1 MAVPCT
7 GSGEAMQSGDGV
19 DRAVD
24 ATTTTGDERQL
35 VVFQLGAELYG
46 VEIARVHE
54 IIRLQAIT
62 RVPRAPAFV
71 EGIIT
76 LRGTVIPAV
85 DLRHRSGL
93 PAAEHTRASRI
104 VVVEIGDQVVGLIVD
119 AVSEVLRIAGATVEP
134 PSPVVAGPE
143 SEYLHGI
150 AKLPE
155 RLVML
160 LDLDRVLAREERRAL
175 DV

>member
-1 MAVPCT
+1 
-7 GSGEAMQSGDGV
+7 MQSGDGV

-24 ATTTTGDERQL
+24 ATTTGDERQL

-71 EGIIT
+71 EGIIN
-76 LRGTVIPAV
+76 LRGKVIPVV
-85 DLRHRSGL
+85 DLRRRFGL
-93 PAAEHTRASRI
+93 PTAEHTRASRI

-175 DV
+175 DVAA